1 MSAYQLVAEASGRR
15 ISAAVIVGPVL
26 ALAPSLDPLAAEM
39 RACDEGRAL
48 ATIAP
53 ALAAGAEHLVRL
65 TAEEL
70 LGWATPVEDGDPHQ
84 PGYVRRDVAVARR
97 HLRRILEV
105 LAPPP
110 DSEVTLSLAIAAQVL
125 ILGVQA
131 ATGTAALA
139 ALRGTVGVADA
150 GPWVQR

>member
-1 MSAYQLVAEASGRR
+1 VSAVILAERASGRT
-15 ISAAVIVGPVL
+15 ITAAVVVGAVL
-26 ALAPSLDPLAAEM
+26 VAPSPDPLGAEL
-39 RACDEGRAL
+39 RPCDEGRAV

-53 ALAAGAEHLVRL
+53 ALAASAEVLVRL
-65 TAEEL
+65 PAEAL
-70 LGWATPVEDGDPHQ
+70 LGWASPVEDGDPHQ

-110 DSEVTLSLAIAAQVL
+110 DSEVTLSLAVAAQVL
-125 ILGVQA
+125 VLGVQA
-131 ATGTAALA
+131 STGSAALA